1 MKDGMSGG
9 ELSYARSQ
17 NGIKAVEIH
26 LGMPRPLNQ
35 GLRGVLGVI
44 CLRREAKLHI

>member
-9 ELSYARSQ
+9 ELSYALQ